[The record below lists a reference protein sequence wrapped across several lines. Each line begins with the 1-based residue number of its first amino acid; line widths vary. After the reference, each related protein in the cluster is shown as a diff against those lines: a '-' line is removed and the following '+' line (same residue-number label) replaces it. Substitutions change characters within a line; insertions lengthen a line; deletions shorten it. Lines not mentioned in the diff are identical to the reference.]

1 MLPDTVL
8 AVKAFPEEDI
18 YWMSA
23 ASIFLKKYVFPST
36 LCNINRDR

>member
-8 AVKAFPEEDI
+8 AVKAFSEEDI

-36 LCNINRDR
+36 LCINRDR